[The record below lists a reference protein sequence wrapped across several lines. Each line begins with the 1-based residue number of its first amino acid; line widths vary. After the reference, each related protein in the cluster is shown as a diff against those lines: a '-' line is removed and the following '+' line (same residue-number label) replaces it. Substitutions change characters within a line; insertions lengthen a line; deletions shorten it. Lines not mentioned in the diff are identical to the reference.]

1 MKLWPSSPDHSS
13 ISLHITMHPQHELFF
28 KELGERVAEA
38 RKAHG
43 LTQQQLAEALG
54 IAQQT
59 LAHYEVGRAR
69 LPASMLTTLARLLTL
84 SLDELMGEPIHLCSG
99 KREPMSR
106 LQQQIAAIEQLPKT
120 KQQFVSQMLDAVL
133 AQAR

>member
-1 MKLWPSSPDHSS
+1 MAGS
-13 ISLHITMHPQHELFF
+13 IALHFAMNASDEEFF
-28 KELGERVAEA
+28 RELGERIANA

-59 LAHYEVGRAR
+59 MAHYEGGRSRLAVSM
-69 LPASMLTTLARLLTL
+69 LPALAQLLTL
-84 SLDELMGEPIHLCSG
+84 SFDELMGQTANRRGG
-99 KREPMSR
+99 KRGPMSR
-106 LQQQIAAIEQLPKT
+106 LQQQIAAIEQLPKA
-120 KQQFVSQMLDAVL
+120 KQQFVSQMLDTVL

>member
-1 MKLWPSSPDHSS
+1 MKSWQSSPDHSS
-13 ISLHITMHPQHELFF
+13 IPSQTTMRPQDESFF

-43 LTQQQLAEALG
+43 LTQQQLAEALD

-84 SLDELMGEPIHLCSG
+84 SLDELMGEPVHLYSG
-99 KREPMSR
+99 KHEPMTR
-106 LQQQIAAIEQLPKT
+106 LQQQVAAIEQLPQT